1 MAFVNKSGGDGEE
14 TSTDVAAGGPPQW
27 DIDFDPN
34 DPDQVKVHYDLAGW
48 NFEQRAELAE
58 TLAENNVPHMW
69 DGDELVVPEQLETHV
84 DGLFEQLE
92 AELGP
97 FPVVLGDDEP
107 ATEFGLDEWEKDG
120 QKMSKLGVVAERV
133 QFLSSPRKASMSD
146 GPGEYRGGGDNPPG
160 RSSGPT
166 GDEFSGDDEIP
177 F

>member
-1 MAFVNKSGGDGEE
+1 MASLNKVLLIGNLTRDPEIRYTSTGTAVTDLRLASNRRYKSATGEAKEEVVYVTVSVWGRQAE
-14 TSTDVAAGGPPQW
+14 TSGEYLSKGS
-27 DIDFDPN
+27 
-34 DPDQVKVHYDLAGW
+34 
-48 NFEQRAELAE
+48 
-58 TLAENNVPHMW
+58 
-69 DGDELVVPEQLETHV
+69 
-84 DGLFEQLE
+84 
-92 AELGP
+92 
-97 FPVVLGDDEP
+97 PVLIEGRLR
-107 ATEFGLDEWEKDG
+107 LDEWEKDG